1 MKILVINAG
10 SSSLK
15 YQLID
20 MEGETVAA
28 KGQVERIGIEGT
40 HFKQQVGG
48 NVIEYSRNMKDHVEA
63 IEAVMSALTDPEKGA
78 IRSMDHDA
86 ERVSYTAGTIYSGSA
101 NCKTEDEIR
110 AIALAKVPGA
120 TDSDITLYLDEDDGR
135 LQYEGRIIYQ
145 NMKYEFEI
153 DAYSGAIRDWDAE
166 SVFDD

>member
-78 IRSMDHDA
+78 IRSMP
-86 ERVSYTAGTIYSGSA
+86 ERA
-101 NCKTEDEIR
+101 
-110 AIALAKVPGA
+110 
-120 TDSDITLYLDEDDGR
+120 DIQRVTG
-135 LQYEGRIIYQ
+135 G
-145 NMKYEFEI
+145 
-153 DAYSGAIRDWDAE
+153 
-166 SVFDD
+166 